1 MLPCMWSKTM
11 KREQKKKG
19 FRQAV
24 LLLMGVFVLSALAGC
39 GKKPAEAQEVTKA
52 EGTLR
57 IGEEITLYIEDTQY
71 MSQVK
76 PPSPMG
82 YYDYYPEEE
91 GWRYLVV
98 SGTTE
103 NRSGEDFNPKR
114 CYVEGYV
121 DGEPREGKLLILAAP
136 GTEFWDTLPADSKKG
151 SWDFYLFTLTREE
164 EEPEELGFFYNDG
177 FTEAKEGEKW
187 DHKITLELFE

>member
-1 MLPCMWSKTM
+1 M
-11 KREQKKKG
+11 
-19 FRQAV
+19 
-24 LLLMGVFVLSALAGC
+24 
-39 GKKPAEAQEVTKA
+39 
-52 EGTLR
+52 
-57 IGEEITLYIEDTQY
+57 
-71 MSQVK
+71 
-76 PPSPMG
+76 
-82 YYDYYPEEE
+82 
-91 GWRYLVV
+91 V

-151 SWDFYLFTLTREE
+151 SWDFYLFTLIREE

>member
-1 MLPCMWSKTM
+1 M

-76 PPSPMG
+76 PPSPTG
-82 YYDYYPEEE
+82 DYDYYPEEE
-91 GWRYLVV
+91 GWR
-98 SGTTE
+98 
-103 NRSGEDFNPKR
+103 
-114 CYVEGYV
+114 
-121 DGEPREGKLLILAAP
+121 
-136 GTEFWDTLPADSKKG
+136 
-151 SWDFYLFTLTREE
+151 
-164 EEPEELGFFYNDG
+164 
-177 FTEAKEGEKW
+177 
-187 DHKITLELFE
+187 